1 MAKLTGKEILKQ
13 IKEGHIEI
21 DPFDESRLNP
31 NSYNIRLAPELMIY
45 DSTDTD
51 YISGN
56 KIVVLDSH
64 KENKTINLKI
74 PENGFVLQPN
84 TLYLGRTVERTYTD
98 RYVPM
103 IDGRSST
110 GRLGMLIHATAGF
123 GDVGFNGTWTL
134 EIFVIHPLRIY
145 PYDEIGQ
152 VSFETLE
159 GDASYQY
166 NGRYNNQK
174 DVTAS
179 RFYMEKKGVFK
190 NGK

>member
-1 MAKLTGKEILKQ
+1 
-13 IKEGHIEI
+13 
-21 DPFDESRLNP
+21 
-31 NSYNIRLAPELMIY
+31 
-45 DSTDTD
+45 
-51 YISGN
+51 
-56 KIVVLDSH
+56 
-64 KENKTINLKI
+64 
-74 PENGFVLQPN
+74 
-84 TLYLGRTVERTYTD
+84 
-98 RYVPM
+98 M

>member
-13 IKEGHIEI
+13 INEGHIEI

-134 EIFVIHPLRIY
+134 EIFVIHPLRVY

-152 VSFETLE
+152 ISFETLE

>member
-45 DSTDTD
+45 DSTETD

-134 EIFVIHPLRIY
+134 EIFVIHPLRVY

-152 VSFETLE
+152 ISFETLE

>member
-1 MAKLTGKEILKQ
+1 MGKLTGKEILRQ
-13 IKEGHIEI
+13 MELGHIEI
-21 DPFDESRLNP
+21 DPFDKSRINP
-31 NSYNIRLAPELMIY
+31 NSYNVRLAPELLVY
-45 DSTDTD
+45 KPNTTS
-51 YISGN
+51 YITG
-56 KIVVLDSH
+56 KKYVELDAH
-64 KENKTINLKI
+64 KKNETESLRI
-74 PENGFVLQPN
+74 PETGLILKPN

-98 RYVPM
+98 KYVPM

-134 EIFVIHPLRIY
+134 EIFVVHPLKIY

-166 NGRYNNQK
+166 NGRYNNQQ

-179 RFYMEKKGVFK
+179 RFYM
-190 NGK
+190 GKQGEYKDE

>member
-1 MAKLTGKEILKQ
+1 MAKLTGKESLRQ
-13 IKEGHIEI
+13 MELGHIEI
-21 DPFDESRLNP
+21 DPFDKSRINP
-31 NSYNIRLAPELMIY
+31 NSYNVRLAPELKVY
-45 DSTDTD
+45 RPNSTS
-51 YISGN
+51 YITGE
-56 KIVVLDSH
+56 KYVVLDAH
-64 KENKTINLKI
+64 EKNETNDLII
-74 PENGFVLQPN
+74 PKSGLILMPN
-84 TLYLGRTVERTYTD
+84 TLYLGRTIERTYTD
-98 RYVPM
+98 KYVPM

-134 EIFVIHPLRIY
+134 EIFVIHPLRIF

-152 VSFETLE
+152 ISFETLE

-179 RFYMEKKGVFK
+179 RFYQNKIGEYKDE
-190 NGK
+190 

>member
-1 MAKLTGKEILKQ
+1 MGKLTGKEILRQ
-13 IKEGHIEI
+13 MELGHIEI
-21 DPFDESRLNP
+21 DPFDKSRINP
-31 NSYNIRLAPELMIY
+31 NSYNVRLAPELLVY
-45 DSTDTD
+45 KPNTTS
-51 YISGN
+51 YITG
-56 KIVVLDSH
+56 KKYVELDAH
-64 KENKTINLKI
+64 KKNETESLMI
-74 PENGFVLQPN
+74 PETGLILYPN

-98 RYVPM
+98 KYVPM

-134 EIFVIHPLRIY
+134 EIFVVHPLRIY

-166 NGRYNNQK
+166 NGRYNNQQ

-179 RFYMEKKGVFK
+179 RFYMDKQGEYKDE
-190 NGK
+190 

>member
-1 MAKLTGKEILKQ
+1 MAKLTGKEILRQ
-13 IKEGHIEI
+13 IELGHIEI
-21 DPFDESRLNP
+21 DPFDKSRINP
-31 NSYNIRLAPELMIY
+31 NSYNIRLAPELKVYEPNKYNYM
-45 DSTDTD
+45 T
-51 YISGN
+51 GN
-56 KIVVLDSH
+56 KEVLLDSH
-64 KENKTINLKI
+64 KKNETKDLVIPKTGL
-74 PENGFVLQPN
+74 VLYPN

-98 RYVPM
+98 KYVPM

-134 EIFVIHPLRIY
+134 EIFVIHPLIIY

-159 GDASYQY
+159 GDMSYQY
-166 NGRYNNQK
+166 DGRYNHQH

-179 RFYMEKKGVFK
+179 RFYMDKQGEFK
-190 NGK
+190 DE

>member
-1 MAKLTGKEILKQ
+1 MAKLTGKEILRQ
-13 IKEGHIEI
+13 MELGHIEI
-21 DPFDESRLNP
+21 DPFDKSRINP
-31 NSYNIRLAPELMIY
+31 NSYNVRLAPELKVY
-45 DSTDTD
+45 RPNSTS
-51 YISGN
+51 YITGE
-56 KIVVLDSH
+56 KYVVLDAH
-64 KENKTINLKI
+64 AKNETNDLII
-74 PENGFVLQPN
+74 PESGLILMPN

-98 RYVPM
+98 KYVPM

-134 EIFVIHPLRIY
+134 EIFVIHPLRIF

-152 VSFETLE
+152 ISFETLE

-174 DVTAS
+174 AVTAS
-179 RFYMEKKGVFK
+179 RFYQNKIGEYKDE
-190 NGK
+190 